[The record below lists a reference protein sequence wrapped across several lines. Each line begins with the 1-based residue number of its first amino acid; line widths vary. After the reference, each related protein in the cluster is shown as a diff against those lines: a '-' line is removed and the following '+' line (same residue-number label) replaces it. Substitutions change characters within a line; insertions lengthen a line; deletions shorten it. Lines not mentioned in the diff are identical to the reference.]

1 MLDSCHSIFGMREF
15 HATVFQEMVFS
26 ILERRVFTAK
36 GSPRNISLRDQ
47 LRAATHQQHERLHEH
62 PCFLALFNESL
73 CIGDYRDLILRLYGF
88 YQPLDRAIGR
98 AISCGAA
105 CTAGYD
111 YAERAGYLAQDLAD
125 LGWSAEAIEESPRC
139 NEAFDIVSP
148 ASLGGI
154 LYVIEGATL
163 GGARIDRAARR
174 LLAREDQAGRRFWSW
189 CRTVGGHRWPMTNRY
204 LEDLEADGAAVSD
217 LREGARDTFRLLA
230 DWLAPL
236 DHSTPLAVARVP

>member
-1 MLDSCHSIFGMREF
+1 MANLR
-15 HATVFQEMVFS
+15 
-26 ILERRVFTAK
+26 LEQCVPTAK
-36 GSPRNISLRDQ
+36 GSPRNVSLRDQ
-47 LRAATHQQHERLHEH
+47 LRAHTHQQHERLHEH
-62 PCFLALFNESL
+62 ACFQALFNQTL
-73 CIGDYRDLILRLYGF
+73 GIVDYRGLILRLYGF

-139 NEAFDIVSP
+139 SEAFDIVSP

-174 LLAREDQAGRRFWSW
+174 LLEREDEAGRRFWSW
-189 CRTVGGHRWPMTNRY
+189 CRAVGGHRWPMTNAY
-204 LEDLEADGAAVSD
+204 LEGLEVEGAAVGD
-217 LREGARDTFRLLA
+217 LRQGAHDTFRLLA

>member
-1 MLDSCHSIFGMREF
+1 MLK
-15 HATVFQEMVFS
+15 
-26 ILERRVFTAK
+26 AK
-36 GSPRNISLRDQ
+36 GSPRNVSLREE
-47 LRAATHQQHERLHEH
+47 LRAHTHQQHERLHEH
-62 PCFLALFNESL
+62 ACFLALFSQSL
-73 CIGDYRDLILRLYGF
+73 SIGAYRDLTARLYGF

-98 AISCGAA
+98 AIAQGAA
-105 CTAGYD
+105 RTADYT

-139 NEAFDIVSP
+139 TDVFDMVSP

-174 LLAREDQAGRRFWSW
+174 LLAREEPTGRRFWSW
-189 CRTVGGHRWPMTNRY
+189 CRAVGGDRWPMTNRY
-204 LEDLEADGAAVSD
+204 LEHLETEGAAVSD
-217 LREGARDTFRLLA
+217 LRKGARDTFRLLA

-236 DHSTPLAVARVP
+236 DRPNPHVDTRLP

>member
-1 MLDSCHSIFGMREF
+1 ML
-15 HATVFQEMVFS
+15 
-26 ILERRVFTAK
+26 TAK
-36 GSPRNISLRDQ
+36 DPTRLTANGSPRNVSLRDQ
-47 LRAATHQQHERLHEH
+47 LRAHTHQQHERLHEH
-62 PCFLALFNESL
+62 ACFLALFNQSL
-73 CIGDYRDLILRLYGF
+73 SLGDYRDLIVRLYGF

-125 LGWSAEAIEESPRC
+125 LGLSAEAIEESPRC
-139 NEAFDIVSP
+139 SEAFEIVSP

-189 CRTVGGHRWPMTNRY
+189 CRAVGGNRWPMTNRY
-204 LEDLEADGAAVSD
+204 LEDLEAEGPAVSD
-217 LREGARDTFRLLA
+217 LKKGARDTFRLLG

-236 DHSTPLAVARVP
+236 DRSHPLADATLP

>member
-1 MLDSCHSIFGMREF
+1 ML
-15 HATVFQEMVFS
+15 
-26 ILERRVFTAK
+26 TAN
-36 GSPRNISLRDQ
+36 GSARNVSLRDQ
-47 LRAATHQQHERLHEH
+47 LRAHTHQQHERLHEH
-62 PCFLALFNESL
+62 GCFLALFNQNLSL
-73 CIGDYRDLILRLYGF
+73 GDYRDLIVRLYGF

-111 YAERAGYLAQDLAD
+111 YAERAGYLAQDLTD
-125 LGWSAEAIEESPRC
+125 LGLSAEAIEESPRC
-139 NEAFDIVSP
+139 SEAFDIVSP

-189 CRTVGGHRWPMTNRY
+189 CRAVGGSRWPMTNRY
-204 LEDLEADGAAVSD
+204 LEDLEAEGRAVSD
-217 LREGARDTFRLLA
+217 LKKGARDTFRLLG
-230 DWLAPL
+230 DWLSPL
-236 DHSTPLAVARVP
+236 DRSHPLADAKLP